1 MQIRLLI
8 NHVYEVL
15 KEHNLDHQEI
25 TVTDAAKALNVTR
38 KTLSAVI
45 NRRSGVSSEM
55 ALRLSKA
62 LNTSPEVWINLQ
74 AKFDLWNAKQN
85 LSVKDVKLLR
95 KAA

>member
-1 MQIRLLI
+1 MSMH
-8 NHVYEVL
+8 NPPHPGEVL
-15 KEHNLDHQEI
+15 KGLYLDPLEI
-25 TVTDAAKALNVTR
+25 TVTDAANALNVTR

-45 NRRSGVSSEM
+45 NGRSGVSPEM

-62 LNTSPEVWINLQ
+62 LNTSPEIWINLQ

-85 LSVKDVKLLR
+85 LSMEDVKTLR

>member
-1 MQIRLLI
+1 MSMH
-8 NHVYEVL
+8 NPPHPGEVL
-15 KEHNLDHQEI
+15 KELYLDPLEI

>member
-1 MQIRLLI
+1 MSMH
-8 NHVYEVL
+8 NPPHPGEVL
-15 KEHNLDHQEI
+15 KELYLDPLEI

-45 NRRSGVSSEM
+45 NGRSGISSEM

-62 LNTSPEVWINLQ
+62 LSTSPEVWINLQ

-95 KAA
+95 RAA